1 LPTTVSRQF
10 AVYSP
15 NKSTVLKCRRDC
27 VRLNSMKNS
36 QQKLNANQPIDSLIK
51 GKWQKHSKKI
61 DVTNPVDGSIL
72 AQVSSASP
80 DECLAAVD
88 AAQSAFAS
96 WKSTAP
102 RARAEILRKSFE
114 LMIAEQESLAR
125 LITLENGKVL
135 SDARAEVAYAAE
147 FFRWFS
153 EEAVRIDGDY
163 RRAPSGTN
171 WLMVSR
177 QPVGVALLATP
188 WNFPA
193 AMATRKIGPALAAGC
208 TVVLKPASETP
219 LTALAIAEIMQRAG
233 VPAGVVNV
241 VVPSPAGPAVSAML
255 KSDIVRKLSF
265 TGSTQVGA
273 LLLAQAAEKI
283 INCTM
288 ELGGNA
294 PFIVCQDA
302 DLASAVDGAML
313 AKMRNGGAA
322 CTAANRFFVHEKIYD
337 AFAEALTARMNALV
351 LGDGLDAKTTVG
363 PLVSKSQQQRVANL
377 VDEAKSSGAKVACG
391 GFAATDGSFGY
402 APTVLTE
409 VALNAPILREE
420 IFGPVAPLIRYT
432 DKDDLLAH
440 ANSVEHG
447 LVSYVYTRD
456 LGSGM
461 RISEALESG
470 MVGLNRGL
478 VSDPAAPF
486 GGVKQSGLGRE
497 GAHDGLLAFLE
508 TKYVAGNW

>member
-1 LPTTVSRQF
+1 ME
-10 AVYSP
+10 
-15 NKSTVLKCRRDC
+15 NKNKMLSDSHPV
-27 VRLNSMKNS
+27 
-36 QQKLNANQPIDSLIK
+36 DSLIG
-51 GKWQKHSKKI
+51 GKWVAAEKKI

-72 AQVSSASP
+72 AKVSSASP
-80 DECLAAVD
+80 DLCLSGVD
-88 AAQSAFAS
+88 AAQTAFAS

-114 LMIAEQESLAR
+114 IMIAEQESLAR

-135 SDARAEVAYAAE
+135 ADARAEVAYAAE

-163 RRAPSGTN
+163 RRAPSGAN
-171 WLMVSR
+171 WLLVTR

-233 VPAGVVNV
+233 VPDGVVNV
-241 VVPSPAGPAVSAML
+241 VVPSPSGPAVGAML
-255 KSDIVRKLSF
+255 KSDKVRKLSF
-265 TGSTQVGA
+265 TGSTQVGSM
-273 LLLAQAAEKI
+273 LLAQAAENV

-294 PFIVCQDA
+294 PFIVFDDA
-302 DLASAVDGAML
+302 DLPGAIDGAML

-337 AFAEALTARMNALV
+337 AFADGLTARMGALV
-351 LGDGLDAKTTVG
+351 LGDGLDSKTNVG
-363 PLVSKSQQQRVANL
+363 PLVSKSQQQQVAKF
-377 VDEAKSSGAKVACG
+377 VEMAKSDGAVVACG
-391 GFAATDGSFGY
+391 GSAAADGSYGY
-402 APTVLTE
+402 FPTVLTE
-409 VALNAPILREE
+409 VSFDSPILREE
-420 IFGPVAPLIRYT
+420 IFGPVAPLVRFT
-432 DKDDLLAH
+432 DRDDVLAH

-456 LGSGM
+456 IGRGM
-461 RISEALESG
+461 RVAEALESG

>member
-1 LPTTVSRQF
+1 MKINERKVSSSQPT
-10 AVYSP
+10 
-15 NKSTVLKCRRDC
+15 
-27 VRLNSMKNS
+27 
-36 QQKLNANQPIDSLIK
+36 DSFIC
-51 GKWQKHSKKI
+51 GKWVKHATKV
-61 DVTNPVDGSIL
+61 DVTNPVDNSVL
-72 AQVSSASP
+72 AKVSSASP
-80 DECLAAVD
+80 SECLSAID
-88 AAQSAFAS
+88 AAQNAFNTWRA
-96 WKSTAP
+96 TAP
-102 RARAEILRKSFE
+102 RVRAEILRKSFE
-114 LMIAEQESLAR
+114 IMITEQESLAR

-147 FFRWFS
+147 FLRWFS

-163 RRAPSGTN
+163 RRAPSGAN

-208 TVVLKPASETP
+208 TVVLKPAVETP

-233 VPAGVVNV
+233 VPDGVVNV
-241 VVPSPAGPAVSAML
+241 VVPSPPGPAVSAML
-255 KSDIVRKLSF
+255 KSGIVRKLSF
-265 TGSTQVGA
+265 TGSTQVGS
-273 LLLAQAAEKI
+273 LLLAEAAEKI

-294 PFIVCQDA
+294 PFIVFEDA
-302 DLASAVDGAML
+302 DIAEAIDGAML

-337 AFAEALTARMNALV
+337 TFAAELTVRMSALI
-351 LGDGLDAKTTVG
+351 LGDGLDPETTVG
-363 PLVSKSQQQRVANL
+363 PLVSKSQQQRVAKL
-377 VDEAKSSGAKVACG
+377 VDEATSFGASVACG
-391 GFAATDGSFGY
+391 GRVATDGSFGY
-402 APTVLTE
+402 LPTVLTD
-409 VALNAPILREE
+409 VAFNAPILNQE
-420 IFGPVAPLIRYT
+420 IFGPIAPLVRFN
-432 DKDDLLAH
+432 DSDDVLAH

-456 LGSGM
+456 LGRGM
-461 RISEALESG
+461 RIAEALESG

-508 TKYVAGNW
+508 TKYVASNW

>member
-1 LPTTVSRQF
+1 MENVSQ
-10 AVYSP
+10 
-15 NKSTVLKCRRDC
+15 KI
-27 VRLNSMKNS
+27 NSA
-36 QQKLNANQPIDSLIK
+36 QKLDSLIG
-51 GKWQKHSKKI
+51 GKWVAHRAKI
-61 DVTNPVDGSIL
+61 DVTNPVDGSSLTKI
-72 AQVSSASP
+72 SSASP
-80 DECLAAVD
+80 DECLLAVD
-88 AAQSAFAS
+88 AAQSAFGS
-96 WKSTAP
+96 WKATAP

-114 LMIAEQESLAR
+114 IMMSEQESLAR

-163 RRAPSGTN
+163 RRAPSGAN
-171 WLMVSR
+171 WLMVTR

-219 LTALAIAEIMQRAG
+219 LTSLAIAEIMQRAG
-233 VPAGVVNV
+233 VPDGVINV
-241 VVPSPAGPAVSAML
+241 VVPSPSGPAVSAML
-255 KSDIVRKLSF
+255 SSDKVRKLSF
-265 TGSTQVGA
+265 TGSTPVGA
-273 LLLAQAAEKI
+273 LLLKQAADKI

-294 PFIVCQDA
+294 PFIVMDDA
-302 DLASAVDGAML
+302 DIASAIDGAML

-337 AFAEALTARMNALV
+337 AFAEALTLRMNSLV
-351 LGDGLDAKTTVG
+351 LGDGLDPKTTVG
-363 PLVSKSQQQRVANL
+363 PLVSKSQQQRVAQL
-377 VDEAKSSGAKVACG
+377 VTSAKDFGAKIACG
-391 GFAATDGSFGY
+391 GASATDGSFGY
-402 APTVLTE
+402 QPTVLTD
-409 VALNAPILREE
+409 VGFDAPILHEE
-420 IFGPVAPLIRYT
+420 IFGPVAPLVRFN
-432 DKDDLLAH
+432 DNDDVVAH
-440 ANSVEHG
+440 ANSVELG

-456 LGSGM
+456 VGRGM
-461 RISEALESG
+461 RIAEALESG